1 MGVISFVLV
10 VVLPVLDLVPQRK
23 LAGSSV
29 VGGEGTVFDSGFGPI
44 WAFLVHRH
52 HVGMGTHL
60 ASGRS
65 HLG

>member
-1 MGVISFVLV
+1 MVVTLVLV
-10 VVLPVLDLVPQRK
+10 EIWPVLDLVLQRK

-29 VGGEGTVFDSGFGPI
+29 VGGEGIVFDSYFGRI
-44 WAFLVHRH
+44 GAFLVHRC

-60 ASGRS
+60 ASGRG